1 MLHWPARPRRPFPR
15 PGGRGFSLVELLVV
29 VAIGG
34 ILAAV
39 AVPSF
44 GSFLAIQRTNALA
57 NRFLSSLHLA
67 RGEAIKRNARA
78 VACKSASGN
87 ACTSSGGWEQG
98 WIVFHDANNN
108 ADVDAGEVIVLQQA
122 AASSGLRLT
131 GNLQVANYVSYSSS
145 GSAKLVSGAFQ
156 AGTFTLCPAAGSDAA
171 VQQIVLS
178 NTGRPRL
185 QAGLPGACP

>member
-1 MLHWPARPRRPFPR
+1 MLHWPARPRRSFPR
-15 PGGRGFSLVELLVV
+15 SGARGFSLVELLVV

-67 RGEAIKRNARA
+67 RGEAIKRNART
-78 VACKSASGN
+78 VACKSASGDS
-87 ACTSSGGWEQG
+87 CTTSGGWEQG

-108 ADVDAGEVIVLQQA
+108 ASVDAGEVIVLQQTSA
-122 AASSGLRLT
+122 PAGLRLT
-131 GNLQVANYVSYSSS
+131 GNLQVANYVSYSAS
-145 GSAKLVSGAFQ
+145 GSAKLLSGAFQ
-156 AGTFTLCPAAGSDAA
+156 AGTFTLCPPTGSDAA
-171 VQQIVLS
+171 VQQVVLS

-185 QAGLPGACP
+185 QPGVPGACP